1 MKIVAEDHWV
11 KKGSVKL
18 YVYRKHD
25 IDGPANKPV
34 LFLVHGSTFSSRG
47 TYDVM
52 VGGKGDHSAME
63 HFAGLGYDVWTM
75 DHEGYGYSDRTD
87 SNSGIMVGV
96 EDLKAAMPLVL
107 EKSGQKSV
115 RLFGESSGAI
125 KAGAYANAEPD
136 KVERL
141 MLHALTYTGTHAP
154 EMERRRRMADQFR
167 ANPRR
172 PFGQA
177 QIDNVFNRDKSGVAD
192 PAIVKAVGDFELKFG
207 DSIPSGTY
215 LDMAVNMPMVDPTK
229 LTCSVSMIRPD
240 HDANATDEELYE
252 FFVNLATRDKQF
264 IMMRGLPHGGGMVN
278 HQRHRLWH
286 AMHAFMSSP
295 AAPPE

>member
-1 MKIVAEDHWV
+1 MKIVAEEHWV
-11 KKGSVKL
+11 KKGPVKL

-25 IDGPANKPV
+25 VEGPSSKPV

-52 VGGKGDHSAME
+52 VGGKGEHSAME
-63 HFAGLGYDVWTM
+63 HFAALGYDVWTM

-96 EDLKAAMPLVL
+96 ADLQAAMPLVL
-107 EKSGQKSV
+107 EQTGRKSV
-115 RLFGESSGAI
+115 LLFGKSSGAI
-125 KAGAYANAEPD
+125 KAGAYANAEPAT
-136 KVERL
+136 VERL
-141 MLHALTYTGTHAP
+141 LLHAFTYTGKEAP

-172 PFGQA
+172 PFGKA
-177 QIDNVFNRDKSGVAD
+177 QIDNVFNRDRKGQTD
-192 PAIVKAVGDFELKFG
+192 PAIIKTIEEFELKFG
-207 DSIPSGTY
+207 DSVPCGTY
-215 LDMAVNMPMVDPTK
+215 LDMALHMPMVDPTK
-229 LTCSVSMIRPD
+229 LTCSVALIRPD

-252 FFVNLATRDKQF
+252 FFEQLATRDKQF
-264 IMMRGLPHGGGMVN
+264 IMMRGLPHGGGMVG

-286 AMHAFMSSP
+286 VMHAFFGGP
-295 AAPPE
+295 AAPLD